1 MLSLNQSPY
10 QIGSS
15 KRHLVL
21 YWAQMESKDDTNIGS
36 CLQHTYSLLMVLEC
50 QQRKWLMT
58 ARHCAG
64 YFATYAKIIFLMKTW
79 LRHCRFKIKSTRI

>member
-15 KRHLVL
+15 KCHMAP
-21 YWAQMESKDDTNIGS
+21 YWAQMENKEDTNIDS
-36 CLQHTYSLLMVLEC
+36 CLQHTYGLLTVLEC

-64 YFATYAKIIFLMKTW
+64 YFATSAKIILLMKTW
-79 LRHCRFKIKSTRI
+79 